1 MIDLFESTI
10 PTLPENL
17 GLYTQAEILLLLI
30 IVFIAIMGMAEMLYR
45 IMHPPG
51 DDKE

>member
-10 PTLPENL
+10 PTLPENVV
-17 GLYTQAEILLLLI
+17 LYTQAEILLLLI
-30 IVFIAIMGMAEMLYR
+30 IMFIAIMGIAKMLYR
-45 IMHPPG
+45 LMHPPG